1 MSRRVFSENPISP
14 ASVVAIGDSEAHH
27 LLHVLR
33 VRPGDALTLF
43 DGAGGEFAGEVVGKS
58 RNTVDVQ
65 VGERLPVERELPFAL
80 TLAAP
85 LPKGDR
91 ARWLIEKAVEIGVA
105 RLVPLQTERSEA
117 GATKGGDKLQRY
129 IVEASKQCGRNR
141 LLEIAPAAAWGEW
154 LAADPPPWQG
164 GARGGPA
171 HACLENSSPGA
182 EPPSESPL
190 TQPLPAGERSRSC
203 RRWVAHPGG
212 VALGE
217 AARQPLAPTLLAV
230 GPEGGFTDAE
240 IAAAVD
246 AGWDV
251 IGLGPQI
258 MRIETAAIALATA
271 ATLSAV
277 R

>member
-33 VRPGDALTLF
+33 VKPGDALTLF
-43 DGAGGEFAGEVVGKS
+43 DGAGGEFAGAVVGKS

-117 GATKGGDKLQRY
+117 GGAKGGDKLQRY

-141 LLEIAPAAAWGEW
+141 LLEIAPAAAWDEW
-154 LAADPPPWQG
+154 LAA
-164 GARGGPA
+164 A
-171 HACLENSSPGA
+171 A
-182 EPPSESPL
+182 ES
-190 TQPLPAGERSRSC
+190 

-212 VALGE
+212 VALCE
-217 AARQPLAPTLLAV
+217 TARQPLAPTLLAV

-251 IGLGPQI
+251 VGLGPQI